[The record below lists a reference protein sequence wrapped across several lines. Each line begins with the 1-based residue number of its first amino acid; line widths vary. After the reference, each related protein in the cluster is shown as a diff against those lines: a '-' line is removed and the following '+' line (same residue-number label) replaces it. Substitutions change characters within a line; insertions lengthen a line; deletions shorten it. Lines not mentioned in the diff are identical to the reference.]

1 MAIAHVQ
8 TAFNSA
14 ATAVTSISVTLTLT
28 AGNAVIV
35 TVLTYFQATVLTQTA
50 GDTLTQRIHTI
61 PGGLLAD
68 QWDNLSVAGGS
79 TTFTFTLDNA
89 SSLAAMFVTEVSGLN
104 SSNAFDQSVIGTH
117 NTATTHST
125 GTTAATTAPNEI
137 LIACLHLDAA
147 GVTGGFSATN
157 GFTIPTNGDQ
167 VGGGSNLKSGLA
179 YNIVSAT
186 GTYETTLSV
195 NDSSNGFAFMGT
207 YSGPTLAAAGTGF
220 VGPVFRSR
228 MREW

>member
-8 TAFNSA
+8 TVFNSA

-35 TVLTYFQATVLTQTA
+35 TVLTYFQATALTQTT

-61 PGGLLAD
+61 QSGGLLAD

-89 SSLAAMFVTEVSGLN
+89 SNVAAIFVTEVSGLK
-104 SSNAFDQSVIGTH
+104 SSNAFDQSVIGT
-117 NTATTHST
+117 NNAAVAHST
-125 GTTAATTAPNEI
+125 GTTPATTAPNEI
-137 LIACLHLDAA
+137 LIACLHLDGA
-147 GVTGGFSATN
+147 GATGGFSATN

-167 VGGGSNLKSGLA
+167 VGSGSSLKSGLA

-195 NDSSNGFAFMGT
+195 NDVSDGFAFM
-207 YSGPTLAAAGTGF
+207 
-220 VGPVFRSR
+220 
-228 MREW
+228 